1 MSTNQGGIKTS
12 VQKFGRFLSGMVMP
26 NIGAFIA
33 WGLITALFIPDGY
46 LPNADLAKI
55 VGPALTYLLPILI
68 AYQGGKMVGGDRGA
82 VMGAI
87 STIGVIVGSEV
98 PMLLGAM
105 IMGPLGG
112 LVIKKF
118 DKAIDGKVKVGL
130 EMLVNNFSI
139 GILGMILSII
149 GFYAIGPVLAAGT
162 AIVESGVKALVNAGL
177 LPFVSIFIEPGKIL
191 FLNNAINHGVL
202 TPLGVNEAREA
213 GKSVLFLLEANPGPG
228 LGVLMAYWLFGKGN
242 AKQSAPGAVLIHFI
256 GGIHEIYFPYV
267 LMNPALIL
275 AVIAGGMSGVFTN
288 VVLGSGLKAPA
299 APGSI
304 VAVLSMA
311 PKGGHLPVIAG
322 VAVAA
327 VVSFLVASVF
337 VKRAS
342 KTMTDEDVQVAQE
355 KVSSMKA
362 ESKGQT
368 VEESSVA
375 STPTTNFA
383 DAKDIKKIV
392 FACDAG
398 MGSSAMGASKFK
410 SRIKNY
416 PNDVTVVHS
425 AVGELPDD
433 ADVVVTHENL
443 ASRVS
448 NADGRKEVITIK
460 NFLKDP
466 NLDELFERFNKY
478 IEN

>member
-1 MSTNQGGIKTS
+1 MSTNQGSLKTS

-33 WGLITALFIPDGY
+33 WGFITALFIEKGY

-55 VGPALTYLLPILI
+55 VGPALSYLLPILI

-87 STIGVIVGSEV
+87 ATVGVIVGSDI

-112 LVIKKF
+112 FVIKKF
-118 DKAIDGKVKVGL
+118 DQAIDGKVKVGL

-139 GILGMILSII
+139 GILGMLLAIL
-149 GFYAIGPVLAAGT
+149 GFYGVSPVIAGAT
-162 AIVESGVKALVNAGL
+162 ALIEAGVSALVNANL
-177 LPFVSIFIEPGKIL
+177 LPLVSIFIEPGKIL

-202 TPLGVNEAREA
+202 TPLGINEAKEVGR
-213 GKSVLFLLEANPGPG
+213 SVMFLLEANPGPG

-275 AVIAGGMSGVFTN
+275 AVIGGGMAGVFTN
-288 VVLGSGLKAPA
+288 VILGSGLVAPA
-299 APGSI
+299 SPGSI
-304 VAVLSMA
+304 IAVFSMTA
-311 PKGGHLPVIAG
+311 KGYHLQVIAG

-327 VVSFLVASVF
+327 IVSFLIASVF
-337 VKRAS
+337 VKRSAKNS
-342 KTMTDEDVQVAQE
+342 SDEDIEAAQKKMQE
-355 KVSSMKA
+355 MKA
-362 ESKGQT
+362 SSNGQA
-368 VEESSVA
+368 VSGDLNKYE
-375 STPTTNFA
+375 
-383 DAKDIKKIV
+383 DARDIKKIV

-398 MGSSAMGASKFK
+398 MGSSAMGASRFK
-410 SRIKNY
+410 ARIKNY
-416 PNDVTVVHS
+416 DGQVEVIHS
-425 AVGELPDD
+425 AVSEVPDD
-433 ADVVVTHENL
+433 ANVVVTHENL
-443 ASRVS
+443 VDRVK
-448 NADGRKEVITIK
+448 NPFGRIEVISIQ
-460 NFLKDP
+460 NFLKDE
-466 NLDELFERFNKY
+466 NLDELYSRFEKY
-478 IEN
+478 LESK